1 MIINSLLPHDRSST
15 MPRDIAKTLSY
26 LAVHLTIGFSVAYA
40 FTESLEIAGGLA
52 IIEPMVNAVAFF
64 FHEKLWAAKPEGGAA
79 VALA

>member
-1 MIINSLLPHDRSST
+1 

-40 FTESLEIAGGLA
+40 FTGSIEIAGGLA

-64 FHEKLWAAKPEGGAA
+64 FHEKIWAARSPVSAPAA
-79 VALA
+79 LPA

>member
-1 MIINSLLPHDRSST
+1 

-40 FTESLEIAGGLA
+40 FTGSIEIAGGLA

-64 FHEKLWAAKPEGGAA
+64 FHEKLWAAKPPATMPPA
-79 VALA
+79 TMALAAT

>member
-1 MIINSLLPHDRSST
+1 

-40 FTESLEIAGGLA
+40 FTGSLEIAGGLA

-64 FHEKLWAAKPEGGAA
+64 FHEKLWATRPEGGAV